1 MHIHTCTH
9 TNTHIYTHTFIYPH
23 AYTHMHTCTHTCT
36 YIYSCTHT
44 HTHTHICTHVY
55 THIHITYTRSFKCC
69 LHISRYLGTQI
80 QIPVTPLLQVGP
92 LRGAGGKA
100 GLQLAARILPT
111 AGLWVESPP
120 SGDQCG
126 FGFVFFFIVS
136 LTVCI
141 VSIWEDLLSDFIR
154 RVLRLR
160 WLGTHLSCW
169 ALVKVASPSDVAGS
183 PLEVVGSTPEP
194 HRRCPGTGATPW
206 GPAQHRP
213 ESSARFVP
221 SSSHP
226 EWTLPSMDLQPAWTR
241 TPCRPHSVVTLS
253 LMTSD
258 LPQ

>member
-1 MHIHTCTH
+1 M
-9 TNTHIYTHTFIYPH
+9 
-23 AYTHMHTCTHTCT
+23 
-36 YIYSCTHT
+36 
-44 HTHTHICTHVY
+44 
-55 THIHITYTRSFKCC
+55 
-69 LHISRYLGTQI
+69 
-80 QIPVTPLLQVGP
+80 
-92 LRGAGGKA
+92 GKRVCSW
-100 GLQLAARILPT
+100 QLASCPQQ
-111 AGLWVESPP
+111 V
-120 SGDQCG
+120 
-126 FGFVFFFIVS
+126 FGCKALLLETSVVLVLSFFFIVS

-183 PLEVVGSTPEP
+183 PLEAVGSTPEP

-241 TPCRPHSVVTLS
+241 TPCRPRSVVTLS

>member
-1 MHIHTCTH
+1 MNAGRQEGAQIIHT
-9 TNTHIYTHTFIYPH
+9 
-23 AYTHMHTCTHTCT
+23 
-36 YIYSCTHT
+36 
-44 HTHTHICTHVY
+44 
-55 THIHITYTRSFKCC
+55 
-69 LHISRYLGTQI
+69 
-80 QIPVTPLLQVGP
+80 LLQVLSAHLQIPGHTDP
-92 LRGAGGKA
+92 DPSDAPPTGGTIARGGWESGSAAGSSHLAHSRSLGGK
-100 GLQLAARILPT
+100 
-111 AGLWVESPP
+111 P
-120 SGDQCG
+120 SFWRPVWFWFCL
-126 FGFVFFFIVS
+126 FFFIVS